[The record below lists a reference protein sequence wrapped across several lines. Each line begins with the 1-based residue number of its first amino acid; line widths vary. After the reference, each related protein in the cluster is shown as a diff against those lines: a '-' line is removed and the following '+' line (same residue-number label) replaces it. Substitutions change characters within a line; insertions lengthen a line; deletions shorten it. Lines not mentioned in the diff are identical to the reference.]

1 MVCVDLFL
9 SAADRSDADFAPA
22 QLYMLAHLAT
32 YLPHETDLFFVFVKL
47 QQLINEHFGPE
58 RIDKMVSKL
67 MALVRTLVPEIY
79 AHFEEE
85 EVPPNWA
92 VPWLR
97 YLLASQLRANLVH
110 RLWDVYFSGDDG
122 LNLHVYVCVALLREL
137 RDTLLELDGEA
148 IVHTLSR
155 LPQVNIG
162 QLVAQADNLRRD
174 AHEM

>member
-1 MVCVDLFL
+1 
-9 SAADRSDADFAPA
+9 
-22 QLYMLAHLAT
+22 MLAHLAA
-32 YLPHETDLFFVFVKL
+32 YLPEETDLFFAFVQLQKL
-47 QQLINEHFGPE
+47 IDEYFGPE
-58 RIDKMVSKL
+58 RIDKKASQL
-67 MALVRTLVPEIY
+67 LALVRTLVPEVY
-79 AHFEEE
+79 AHFEDE

-97 YLLASQLRANLVH
+97 HLLASQLRAPLVH
-110 RLWDVYFSGDDG
+110 RLWDVYFANADG

-148 IVHTLSR
+148 IAHTLSR
-155 LPQVNIG
+155 LPQVDIG